1 MTGYGKTRAWLELG
15 SAGGLQ
21 SGALPTRCWAGFL
34 EHGVLGP
41 AALPAEQRA
50 AGSASPMNNGP
61 HAGPHGILLELPGHP
76 ALSEVCED
84 HRAFSLITGRCC
96 RVPGFSASC
105 LAGPITCQWQGGSG
119 CPAKV
124 RGHLSHEARG
134 RGIPG
139 GEPLVAHGVP
149 EKKKT
154 RPTPDLCPLT
164 SGFQAHHTI
173 WALSEL
179 SPACHRK
186 ALGPGPTWVLVT
198 HRGCCLRWD
207 LCVQAYGPQTS
218 ELDGLK
224 RTETCPEVRSV
235 PGRLRV
241 RQICGMAA

>member
-1 MTGYGKTRAWLELG
+1 MTGYGKTWAWLELG

-34 EHGVLGP
+34 EHGVLSP
-41 AALPAEQRA
+41 AALLAEQRA
-50 AGSASPMNNGP
+50 AGPASPMNNGP

-84 HRAFSLITGRCC
+84 RRAFSLITGRCC

-105 LAGPITCQWQGGSG
+105 LAGPVTCQWQGGSG
-119 CPAKV
+119 CAAK
-124 RGHLSHEARG
+124 
-134 RGIPG
+134 
-139 GEPLVAHGVP
+139 
-149 EKKKT
+149 
-154 RPTPDLCPLT
+154 
-164 SGFQAHHTI
+164 AHHTI